1 MSDNNTP
8 AEPVPEEL
16 SIIVMSQNMD
26 KALGSFIIA
35 TGASLMDVKV
45 TMFFAFW
52 GMNVVRREEHVSVK
66 KDFMGKMFGWM
77 MPRGADKLKLSNTNM
92 MGMGTNMMKGIM
104 KKKNVMSLSQLIENA
119 QADENIT
126 MVACDMSMDMMGIK
140 KEELIDGI
148 EIGGVA
154 TFIAAATSEGSKGT
168 ISFT

>member
-1 MSDNNTP
+1 MSDNSTP

-16 SIIVMSQNMD
+16 SIIVMSQNKD

-77 MPRGADKLKLSNTNM
+77 MPRGASKLT
-92 MGMGTNMMKGIM
+92 
-104 KKKNVMSLSQLIENA
+104 LSQMNMGGAGTAMIKAVMKAKNIDPLTKLIQSAQENGVRL
-119 QADENIT
+119 I
-126 MVACDMSMDMMGIK
+126 ACQMSMDMMGIK

>member
-16 SIIVMSQNMD
+16 SIIVLSGNLD
-26 KALGSFIIA
+26 KALGAFIIA

-52 GMNVVRREEHVSVK
+52 GMNILRRDEHVPVK

-77 MPRGADKLKLSNTNM
+77 MPRGADKLKLSNMNM
-92 MGMGTNMMKGIM
+92 MGMGTSMMKGIM
-104 KKKNVMSLSQLIENA
+104 KKKNVMSLPQLIETA
-119 QADENIT
+119 QADENIS
-126 MVACDMSMDMMGIK
+126 MIACEMSMDMMGIK
-140 KEELIDGI
+140 KEELIDGV
-148 EIGGVA
+148 ELAGVT
-154 TFIAAATSEGSKGT
+154 TFIGSATSEGSKGT